1 MAPKTALPRRSFLA
15 AAGSLSAAALL
26 ASPARLLAAAGVQ
39 PPREVAMRTRD
50 GVTLKADLYLPA
62 GVAGPVPVLLVR
74 TPYLKTNLLS
84 IPEHV
89 LTIADMLTRGV
100 AVVIQDVR
108 GAGVSDGEFVPLGHE
123 KADSSD
129 TLAWLQT
136 QEWCNGTIRAG
147 GASYLGF
154 TTLASAVAGDPALD
168 ACLYVNTCADAYR
181 GWYYSQ
187 GGVLSVENTDRYAWF
202 VTGANRM
209 HRGDEAG
216 GKALMARG
224 TKIAARLHDGGKATA
239 QALGSEAAWF
249 GEILG
254 HPLRDEYWKRLSYSE
269 DFAKVRARGLHVGG
283 WFDFFAYYTVGD
295 YRALSRQAATAEAR
309 ENQYLI
315 MGPWTHM
322 STTGLYEGHD
332 FGPQA
337 SALAMGLET
346 MVAGFLADPQ
356 GAQLPK
362 ASWFVMGANE
372 WRHAE
377 TFPPPGTQIATF
389 AIDPARDAPAG
400 LVRKDK
406 AHRRSSRLIP
416 VDLESPVPTLGG
428 RLLSTGDAW
437 TSAGPTD
444 QRPVE
449 ARDDVAS
456 FTAAPFD
463 RRTEIAG
470 SLHAQV
476 YVSTTMADADVAVTV
491 TDVSPQGT
499 SRLLC
504 EGIARLSLRDGSD
517 RVAPVES
524 GKIYRLVIE
533 LGVTANAFLPGHA
546 LRINVSGSNFPNF
559 ALNPGAIGPG
569 DITIHA
575 GPGMVSKIMVPVSG

>member
-1 MAPKTALPRRSFLA
+1 MASKTAVPRRSFLA

-26 ASPARLLAAAGVQ
+26 ATPARLLAAAGVQ
-39 PPREVAMRTRD
+39 PPREVAMKTRD

-62 GVAGPVPVLLVR
+62 GVTGPVPVLLVR

-89 LTIADMLTRGV
+89 LTIADMVGRGI

-108 GAGVSDGEFVPLGHE
+108 GAGASEGEFVPLTHE
-123 KADSSD
+123 KTDSAD
-129 TLAWLQT
+129 TLAWLKA
-136 QEWCNGTIRAG
+136 QEWCNGSIRAG

-224 TKIAARLHDGGKATA
+224 TKLAARLHDGGKATA
-239 QALGSEAAWF
+239 RALGSDAAWF
-249 GEILG
+249 GEILD
-254 HPLRDEYWKRLSYSE
+254 HPLRGEYWKALSYSE
-269 DFAKVRARGLHVGG
+269 DFARVRARGLHVGG
-283 WFDFFAYYTVGD
+283 WFDFFSYSTVGD
-295 YRALSRQAATAEAR
+295 YQALSRQAATAEAR
-309 ENQYLI
+309 ANQYLV

-322 STTGLYEGHD
+322 STTGLYDGHD

-346 MVAGFLADPQ
+346 MVAGFLADPK
-356 GAQLPK
+356 GARLPK

-377 TFPPPGTQIATF
+377 AFPPPGTRAVWF
-389 AIDPARDAPAG
+389 AIDAAETASIG
-400 LVRKDK
+400 LVRADK
-406 AHRRSSRLIP
+406 APRRGSRLIP
-416 VDLESPVPTLGG
+416 VDPANPVPTLGG

-444 QRPVE
+444 QRLVE
-449 ARDDVAS
+449 ARGDVAS
-456 FTAAPFD
+456 FTTAPFAK
-463 RRTEIAG
+463 RTDIAG
-470 SLHAQV
+470 SLHAEFH
-476 YVSTTMADADVAVTV
+476 VSTTMADADVAVTV
-491 TDVSPQGT
+491 TDVSPEGP

-504 EGIARLSLRDGSD
+504 EGIARLSLRDGTD
-517 RVAPVES
+517 RTAPVES
-524 GKIYRLVIE
+524 GTIYRLVID

-546 LRINVSGSNFPNF
+546 LRINVSGSNFPNY
-559 ALNPGAIGPG
+559 ALNPGAIGG
-569 DITIHA
+569 AGITIHS
-575 GPGMVSKIMVPVSG
+575 GPGMVSKIRVPISG